1 MKITLYEKIQ
11 DEGFDTT
18 QFRALRVEL
27 DNAVLYAWK
36 GESFT
41 GRASL
46 SSTTFDSST
55 SFTCWNS
62 SFNSPATSKPYFT
75 SLYPL
80 PLLSTDPDFCF
91 TPSSNTPHSHHA
103 LTSQSRSS
111 PYHGFKLN
119 DGTSSY
125 RHPII
130 CYFCNQ
136 SSDISSHCLPRLK
149 E

>member
-11 DEGFDTT
+11 GEGFDTT
-18 QFRALRVEL
+18 QPYLFRAQRVEL
-27 DNAVLYAWK
+27 DNADFYARK

-46 SSTTFDSST
+46 SSTIFDSST

-62 SFNSPATSKPYFT
+62 SFSLPVTSKPYST

-80 PLLSTDPDFCF
+80 PLLSTDPDFRL
-91 TPSSNTPHSHHA
+91 TPSSNTLYSRYSFP
-103 LTSQSRSS
+103 SQSHSS
-111 PYHGFKLN
+111 LYHGFRLN
-119 DGTSSY
+119 DGISRY

-130 CYFCNQ
+130 YYSCN
-136 SSDISSHCLPRLK
+136 
-149 E
+149 